1 MHWLRTVTADVL
13 FRPGRRA
20 SCASIGTVPGSTG
33 SSDEVSRGLSKPS
46 SAQIVPSHH
55 CLSCSQRRLHTV
67 HPAGNAED
75 DVELSRQRA
84 GSPPHPPT
92 RGARGRLGRRGG
104 AQTSPG
110 HHVGV
115 LFTRR
120 APDAGVLLER
130 CRRRSAWRSCVG
142 ARCRCRGHILDGPEP
157 GSQACLRSY
166 ATGRRGSPSPVT
178 PVPFL
183 ASPCPTQFYGEL
195 SVEFRGSECI
205 P

>member
-1 MHWLRTVTADVL
+1 MAAGSGHGVRNEPPSGRSWAKKSQPLHRCRTASADVL

-46 SAQIVPSHH
+46 RAQIVPSHH

-120 APDAGVLLER
+120 VPDAGVLLER

-142 ARCRCRGHILDGPEP
+142 ARCRC
-157 GSQACLRSY
+157 SY
-166 ATGRRGSPSPVT
+166 GYPHPHNW
-178 PVPFL
+178 
-183 ASPCPTQFYGEL
+183 
-195 SVEFRGSECI
+195 
-205 P
+205 